1 MQNRSLPM
9 VIGASMFITLLG
21 GCATAPASISE
32 SRSTIH
38 HDAEYMAIVER
49 TARRRGLA
57 LRWVNPP
64 TVDEAEKTQ
73 ID

>member
-1 MQNRSLPM
+1 
-9 VIGASMFITLLG
+9 
-21 GCATAPASISE
+21 
-32 SRSTIH
+32 
-38 HDAEYMAIVER
+38 MAIVER